1 MHRVASICAAAL
13 LTLAAGIAGA
23 QSYPARAIRVIIPFA
38 PGDVVHTLSSAMSM
52 VLQMPEI
59 RQRLIDLGFDPIG
72 STPDECAGNI
82 RAEIA
87 KWARVVKEAGIRL
100 Q

>member
-1 MHRVASICAAAL
+1 MAK
-13 LTLAAGIAGA
+13 
-23 QSYPARAIRVIIPFA
+23 
-38 PGDVVHTLSSAMSM
+38 
-52 VLQMPEI
+52 VLQMPDI

-82 RAEIA
+82 RAEIE
-87 KWARVVKEAGIRL
+87 KWAKLIRAAGIRV